1 MKYYLIAGEASG
13 DLHGSN
19 LIKALRALDQNAEFR
34 AWGGDLMQAAGAH
47 LVKHYRDL
55 AFMGFAEVVRNLP
68 TILGNLKF
76 CKQDIA
82 SFQPDVV
89 VFIDYPG
96 FNLRLAPYVK
106 SLGIKS
112 VYYISPQ
119 LWAWKPGR
127 VKIIHEHIDQMLCIL
142 PFEKAWFAQHQVV
155 AHDVG
160 HPLLD
165 ALADYPFDP
174 DFRAAHGLDERP
186 ILALLPGSRKQE
198 IAKKLPVMLKA
209 AAQFPQCQV
218 VVAAAPGQPVSFY
231 EEIAQGQP
239 MRAISGVTYQLLHTA
254 DAAMVT
260 SGTATLETALIG
272 CPELVAYKSSFLS
285 YEIGKRLVKVPYI
298 SLVNLIL
305 NRKLVQEFI
314 QNDCTPANL
323 ADETRLLLEN
333 EEYRTQIKA
342 GYAELREKLGGAGA
356 SNRAA
361 EKIFTILSDK

>member
-19 LIKALRALDQNAEFR
+19 LIKALRALDPNAEFR
-34 AWGGDLMQAAGAH
+34 AWGGDLMQAAGAQ

-127 VKIIHEHIDQMLCIL
+127 VKIIREHIDQMLCIL
-142 PFEKAWFAQHQVV
+142 PFEKEWFAQHQVA

-165 ALADYPFDP
+165 ALAEYPFDP
-174 DFRAAHGLDERP
+174 HFRAAHGLDERP

-231 EEIAQGQP
+231 EEMAQGQP

-254 DAAMVT
+254 EAAMVT

-272 CPELVAYKSSFLS
+272 CPELVAYKSSLLS
-285 YEIGKRLVKVPYI
+285 YEIGKRLVKVPFI

-314 QNDCTPANL
+314 QNDCTPAKL
-323 ADETRLLLEN
+323 AAETRLLLEN
-333 EEYRTQIKA
+333 AAYRSQIKA

-356 SNRAA
+356 SKRAA
-361 EKIFTILSDK
+361 EKIFTLLGAE